1 MPDHFLSLNRGESGF
16 KSSDFTTGAAS
27 AATDDVELR
36 VRDGT
41 GLTKKDV
48 IQILS
53 AFARFFENAPQAA
66 ASGMDVKL

>member
-1 MPDHFLSLNRGESGF
+1 MADHFLSLNRGESGF
-16 KSSDFTTGAAS
+16 KSSDFTTGTATT
-27 AATDDVELR
+27 ATDDVELR
-36 VRDGT
+36 ARDGA

-53 AFARFFENAPQAA
+53 AFERFFENAQQAA